1 MLLHIISSR
10 MQSIH
15 MELVSKIDTFVREGV
30 TDTREM
36 KRLLKIII
44 KTEIFKNENLQF
56 LSQKMKQDSI
66 QEALSIMKSW
76 NKDVSPIYGMTDYC
90 NE

>member
-1 MLLHIISSR
+1 

-15 MELVSKIDTFVREGV
+15 TELVSKIDTFVIEGV

-44 KTEIFKNENLQF
+44 KTEIFKNENLPEPTNKRFFAQV
-56 LSQKMKQDSI
+56 LLYTIMLLMQK
-66 QEALSIMKSW
+66 ENYVTL
-76 NKDVSPIYGMTDYC
+76 
-90 NE
+90 